1 MSAVAARS
9 RALTRW
15 VLLCL
20 SLLAL
25 IAGCS
30 ARKQDLLQVEKLQ
43 RDGQT
48 EAALSGYL
56 RIYAQVPEKQ
66 RAAASLIELRIAEC
80 LWKLGRNREAYT
92 TLQRAVEEYPANT
105 TAHLRLAELLLSGGA
120 PEEAKEHAAVVLWRE
135 PQNIEALSI
144 QGSASASS
152 GDLAGASEIFRRI
165 LAMDPA
171 RVSIALALAEVEVHQ
186 GDLPSA
192 RVTLQASAH
201 AQNSDASPLLALGR
215 IEEMTG
221 NAQAAEGDYRAAV
234 ALQDSPQ
241 TNISLAQ
248 FLARNARFAEAELVM
263 QHAQSTTPSFSTVVP
278 DFDLATGHTV
288 GAISSYS
295 KLLGAGSGEPMEQ
308 RSLVVARLVE
318 AELQRSREE
327 VSAGEVKAPSLEGA
341 RAYLHL
347 YRTALEAPTAEVLEA
362 ELALEQG
369 ERSGSTSC
377 QCDCARAGQLAGVVF
392 VRPSINGAEAILR
405 RLASGAAGSRC
416 QSQRVRA
423 SRHSR

>member
-9 RALTRW
+9 PALTRW

-56 RIYAQVPEKQ
+56 RIYAQVPQKQ
-66 RAAASLIELRIAEC
+66 QAAASLIELRIAEC

-105 TAHLRLAELLLSGGA
+105 TAQLRLAELLLSGGA

-192 RVTLQASAH
+192 RVTLQASR
-201 AQNSDASPLLALGR
+201 PC
-215 IEEMTG
+215 
-221 NAQAAEGDYRAAV
+221 
-234 ALQDSPQ
+234 
-241 TNISLAQ
+241 
-248 FLARNARFAEAELVM
+248 AEL
-263 QHAQSTTPSFSTVVP
+263 
-278 DFDLATGHTV
+278 
-288 GAISSYS
+288 
-295 KLLGAGSGEPMEQ
+295 
-308 RSLVVARLVE
+308 
-318 AELQRSREE
+318 
-327 VSAGEVKAPSLEGA
+327 
-341 RAYLHL
+341 
-347 YRTALEAPTAEVLEA
+347 
-362 ELALEQG
+362 
-369 ERSGSTSC
+369 
-377 QCDCARAGQLAGVVF
+377 
-392 VRPSINGAEAILR
+392 
-405 RLASGAAGSRC
+405 
-416 QSQRVRA
+416 
-423 SRHSR
+423 

>member
-1 MSAVAARS
+1 MSAVAACS

-15 VLLCL
+15 ALLCL

-56 RIYAQVPEKQ
+56 RIYAQVPQKQ

-120 PEEAKEHAAVVLWRE
+120 PEEAKEHAAIVLWRE

-171 RVSIALALAEVEVHQ
+171 RVSIALALAEVEVH
-186 GDLPSA
+186 
-192 RVTLQASAH
+192 
-201 AQNSDASPLLALGR
+201 
-215 IEEMTG
+215 
-221 NAQAAEGDYRAAV
+221 
-234 ALQDSPQ
+234 
-241 TNISLAQ
+241 
-248 FLARNARFAEAELVM
+248 
-263 QHAQSTTPSFSTVVP
+263 
-278 DFDLATGHTV
+278 
-288 GAISSYS
+288 
-295 KLLGAGSGEPMEQ
+295 
-308 RSLVVARLVE
+308 
-318 AELQRSREE
+318 
-327 VSAGEVKAPSLEGA
+327 
-341 RAYLHL
+341 
-347 YRTALEAPTAEVLEA
+347 
-362 ELALEQG
+362 
-369 ERSGSTSC
+369 
-377 QCDCARAGQLAGVVF
+377 
-392 VRPSINGAEAILR
+392 
-405 RLASGAAGSRC
+405 
-416 QSQRVRA
+416 
-423 SRHSR
+423 